1 MAITQATALADFST
15 GIGTAGAVLQVD
27 NADQRIGIGT
37 TDPQGTLQVGIAI
50 TMDGTAGVITAS
62 SFSGS
67 GGNLTF
73 TGADISAATGT
84 FTGNVS
90 VGGTLT
96 YEDVT
101 NIDAVGVITART
113 GLEVTAN
120 GLVINAG
127 VSTFVADLSIA
138 DKIIHTGDTNTSI
151 RFSAADTFTV
161 ETAGSERVRVDSN
174 GNLVSEPI
182 IQVMN

>member
-1 MAITQATALADFST
+1 M
-15 GIGTAGAVLQVD
+15 
-27 NADQRIGIGT
+27 
-37 TDPQGTLQVGIAI
+37 GIAI

-67 GGNLTF
+67 GANLTF

-101 NIDAVGVITART
+101 NIDAVGIVTART
-113 GLEVTAN
+113 GVKVTA
-120 GLVINAG
+120 GGVDVMVWLLMLVFLHLLLTYQSPIK
-127 VSTFVADLSIA
+127 SSILA
-138 DKIIHTGDTNTSI
+138 IQIH
-151 RFSAADTFTV
+151 
-161 ETAGSERVRVDSN
+161 
-174 GNLVSEPI
+174 
-182 IQVMN
+182 Q